1 MGALERGMSRGAAP
15 APPRVAIVTCG
26 VLEDELRHF
35 AADTEHVVHLE
46 VLEQGLHNEPDRL
59 RTTLQ
64 EAIDRVEA
72 DTDAEVV
79 ALGYGLC
86 GRGCEGVRTRR
97 CRLVIARAH
106 DCITHLLGCRR
117 RYADY
122 VAERPG
128 TYWYSP
134 GWIRCHVSP
143 GEERY
148 RLLKQYYVKKYGED
162 NAEYL
167 MEQEQVWFQHYDTAT
182 FVDLGVG
189 DVDEG
194 MRFTRECASWLG
206 WKFDRQQGDPDLVRT
221 LVTGPWPDDRFLV
234 LEPGQAFRMTTDER
248 VLEAV
253 DGEVEPPAA
262 DALNLPNRAGAG
274 QLLNRRGSK
283 PG

>member
-1 MGALERGMSRGAAP
+1 LSSGTARAQ
-15 APPRVAIVTCG
+15 PRVAVVTCG
-26 VLEDELRHF
+26 VLEDEIRHF
-35 AADTEHVVHLE
+35 AADLEHVVHLE

-64 EAIDRVEA
+64 DAIDRVE
-72 DTDAEVV
+72 DVTDADVI

-86 GRGCEGVRTRR
+86 GRGSEGVRTRR

-148 RLLKQYYVKKYGED
+148 RLLKQYYVQKYGED
-162 NAEYL
+162 NADYL
-167 MEQEQVWFQHYDTAT
+167 MEQEQVWFEHYDTAT

-189 DVDEG
+189 DIDEG
-194 MRFTRECASWLG
+194 VRFTRECASWLG
-206 WKFDRQQGDPDLVRT
+206 WRFDRQRGDPDLVRT
-221 LVTGPWPDDRFLV
+221 LVAGPWPDDDFLV
-234 LEPGQAFRMTTDER
+234 LEPGLTFRMTADER

-253 DGEVEPPAA
+253 DGEVERP
-262 DALNLPNRAGAG
+262 DAGASALPNRAGTG
-274 QLLNRRGSK
+274 QLLNTPGSK